1 MSTSLLSL
9 SSDEL
14 HNSLSCLLADG
25 REKTKTEYEQ
35 LLSMQTSGCG
45 FGRGVRLPVGLG
57 FTSCEEGSI
66 SHPVSETT
74 GERFAR
80 KSMHRGVPKNKLTL
94 SCSVLWKSNQQR
106 QFTELDV

>member
-45 FGRGVRLPVGLG
+45 FGRGRAPTSRLG
-57 FTSCEEGSI
+57 FY
-66 SHPVSETT
+66 
-74 GERFAR
+74 
-80 KSMHRGVPKNKLTL
+80 KL
-94 SCSVLWKSNQQR
+94 
-106 QFTELDV
+106 